1 MTLAET
7 SRSDLAPGERLSV
20 PHSDSWLLQSQM
32 LAHGFS
38 TIRMPRHALLGMS
51 EDSGTQV
58 AFMAGIPESSTL
70 SGVFVSEK
78 GSVWR
83 TYMEEH
89 RVQVIPSR
97 AFRPGQLKDAVAY
110 AEDIGFPVRVRSVKR
125 DHFGGGYSVASGP
138 SDLKELMGKLR
149 ETYKGSRILV
159 QKHLEGVVLDC
170 LVVEGDVLSAL
181 EERDGQAYEVSDDV
195 HPDVRR
201 LAVDAVAALPGL
213 RQARVQIAVEDFQA
227 MGGGIFAMVEDISAD
242 ASLWARCNAEG
253 ADPRLAAKFFQQH
266 LTAQPGPPASL
277 SRREEVEVRIEF
289 SGTSNASGFLDAA
302 SGYAKDR
309 DLDVLRAEV
318 LNNDTA
324 SMSLK
329 GRPDVISLLSLNAV
343 RGFDGESAHM
353 VHTQLV

>member
-1 MTLAET
+1 MTMVET
-7 SRSDLAPGERLSV
+7 SRSDLTPGERLSV
-20 PHSDSWLLQSQM
+20 PHSDSWLLQGQM

-125 DHFGGGYSVASGP
+125 DHFGGGYSVVSAP

-181 EERDGQAYEVSDDV
+181 EERDGEVYEVSDDV

-227 MGGGIFAMVEDISAD
+227 MRGGSFAMVEEISAD
-242 ASLWARCNAEG
+242 AALWARCNAEG
-253 ADPRLAAKFFQQH
+253 ADLRLAAKFFQHH
-266 LTAQPGPPASL
+266 LAAQSL
-277 SRREEVEVRIEF
+277 PDSPRRPEEVEVRIEF